1 MREFITFS
9 IKLNGRAPD
18 LHIDEETK
26 KILDKIDKAKL
37 GGNCKNDG
45 KCAACGYDLESI
57 PLLKD
62 YKLRRMHAYL
72 KESVDRKYKISFF
85 KGAQMAYESV
95 ILLVLMISVIM
106 KANIFSIIYL
116 LFIFK
121 FLMSRAKT

>member
-1 MREFITFS
+1 
-9 IKLNGRAPD
+9 
-18 LHIDEETK
+18 
-26 KILDKIDKAKL
+26 
-37 GGNCKNDG
+37 
-45 KCAACGYDLESI
+45 
-57 PLLKD
+57 
-62 YKLRRMHAYL
+62 MHAYL

-85 KGAQMAYESV
+85 KGAQMAYESI